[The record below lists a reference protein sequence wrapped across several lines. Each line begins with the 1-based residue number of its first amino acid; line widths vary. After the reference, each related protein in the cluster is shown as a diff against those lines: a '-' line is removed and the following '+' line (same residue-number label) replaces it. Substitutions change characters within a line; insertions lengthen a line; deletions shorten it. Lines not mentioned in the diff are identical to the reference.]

1 MKSQPTEV
9 QDIYLE
15 QAAVGDLPPEEL
27 EALRR
32 RRGYGAADLDRAIDD
47 IRIKNDT
54 FHRRFDKKA
63 TLDSIRARA
72 FAGDPAEERISAFA
86 RDIKNGTAA
95 SGDGRRDD
103 ADRSRFISRMPRWSL
118 ALAAALPVFFAM
130 ALLLRIGPM
139 TDPASGG
146 LEPGVRTKGLE
157 PRIFIYRDMGDGDI
171 ELLQNN
177 DAVRANDTL
186 QISYLATGQ
195 NYGAILS
202 IDGSSVITLHYPEN
216 SNMLPRLQPQDEVY
230 LPYGYLLD
238 DAPDFE
244 RFIFVT
250 SEEAFDVRQLMASIA
265 PQLRGS
271 AWLDQGMLEFPEDF
285 DVYRVDLIKPRGT
298 R

>member
-1 MKSQPTEV
+1 MGPLTWTGPST
-9 QDIYLE
+9 
-15 QAAVGDLPPEEL
+15 
-27 EALRR
+27 
-32 RRGYGAADLDRAIDD
+32 
-47 IRIKNDT
+47 
-54 FHRRFDKKA
+54 
-63 TLDSIRARA
+63 
-72 FAGDPAEERISAFA
+72 ISASKTMLFIGVLIKKPPWIPSGPG
-86 RDIKNGTAA
+86 RSPEIPPKNGF
-95 SGDGRRDD
+95 RPLPV
-103 ADRSRFISRMPRWSL
+103 ISRTEPQLPAMAGGMTQTVRALSPACPAGAL

-271 AWLDQGMLEFPEDF
+271 AWLDQGMLEFPKI
-285 DVYRVDLIKPRGT
+285 LMSTG
-298 R
+298 